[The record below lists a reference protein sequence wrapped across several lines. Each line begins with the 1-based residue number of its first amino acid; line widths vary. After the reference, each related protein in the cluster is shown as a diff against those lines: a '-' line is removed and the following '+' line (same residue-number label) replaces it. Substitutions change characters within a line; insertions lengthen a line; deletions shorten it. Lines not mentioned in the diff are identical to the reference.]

1 MTSVPSLGNAPQ
13 RAKLSARDFW
23 TLADSGAFE
32 GLAKVELI
40 EGEIWAMNAI
50 HSWHARVLIALG
62 TELTLALRAAGLP
75 LTAYGSGSIAMS
87 NDSVPEPDL
96 AVGEPNSDGP
106 LPLAKLRLAIELSD
120 TTLDHDLGRKGRL
133 YGAHGVAEYWVV
145 DRDGKRIVQMS
156 EPGTDGY
163 AQRRDVAFGVRL
175 ESLTIAGLSV
185 DTGGLK

>member
-1 MTSVPSLGNAPQ
+1 MTSVPSLDNAPQ

-50 HSWHARVLIALG
+50 HSWHARVSVALG
-62 TELTLALRAAGLP
+62 TELTLALRAAGSP

-87 NDSVPEPDL
+87 DDSVPEPDL
-96 AVGEPNSDGP
+96 SIGETNDDGP

-120 TTLDHDLGRKGRL
+120 TSLKQDLDRKARL
-133 YGAHGVAEYWVV
+133 YGAHGVPEYWVV
-145 DRDGKRIVQMS
+145 DRDGQRTVQMW
-156 EPGTDGY
+156 EPGAEGY
-163 AQRRDVAFGVRL
+163 AKRRDVAFGERL
-175 ESLTIAGLSV
+175 ESVTIAGMTV
-185 DTGGLK
+185 ETGSLK